1 MLTPMKQKA
10 CAPPAESRSPLTT
23 MTRTNTESTVV
34 KDNDCHTYRIPLELE
49 ERFGVML
56 AAITA
61 AEYQSDDWYDAND
74 ALDSEFHQY
83 MFSGK

>member
-1 MLTPMKQKA
+1 MVCSNQSNLQQQA
-10 CAPPAESRSPLTT
+10 CAET
-23 MTRTNTESTVV
+23 TVV
-34 KDNDCHTYRIPLELE
+34 KDNDGHTYRIPLERE
-49 ERFGVML
+49 EQFGVMM
-56 AAITA
+56 AAINA